1 MHKYALALIY
11 RLGSFSTALMA
22 PALLARIWLLVA
34 PALVAPYSIV
44 YKINKNY
51 RNPGKTYSVTSRP
64 CTVKYKQQI
73 TFD

>member
-1 MHKYALALIY
+1 MHNHALALIY

-22 PALLARIWLLVA
+22 PALLARIRLLVA
-34 PALVAPYSIV
+34 PALVAQYSIV
-44 YKINKNY
+44 YKINKIY
-51 RNPGKTYSVTSRP
+51 TNPGNDYSVTFRP